1 MHLHNGRAVSYASG
15 EDMMY
20 RGFVTIATGKE
31 HYYRIAYN
39 LLCSY
44 RLNAGRYPFAII
56 CDRENEYTSAFDKVV
71 RLDDPSNSY
80 MDKLRLF
87 DCLPYDETIFIDA
100 DCLIYGDIDC
110 WWELFEKADD
120 CSVFGCAYDDLD
132 TDRGW
137 FKTDGMGKYRDMIS
151 FVPSF
156 SGGVYYLRNTP
167 VCKNVFDTAKEAAA
181 EYGKY
186 PFAIFSHPADEPV
199 IALGMAVSGC
209 RPVECGDVGLYTYR
223 RFTRADIDVPR
234 AEWYYN
240 GEWRSIKAIHWGSF
254 GTMKAFYLFE
264 ASKAKRK
271 LAGKPRKGLVWTLLY
286 RFRLLYLAL
295 HACDAVTLW
304 KRVWRRVKIRLRR
317 G

>member
-1 MHLHNGRAVSYASG
+1 MIGT
-15 EDMMY
+15 D
-20 RGFVTIATGKE
+20 RGFVTIATGME

-56 CDRENEYTSAFDKVV
+56 CDRENEYTAAFDKSVH
-71 RLDDPSNSY
+71 LEDPSNSY

-87 DCLPYDETIFIDA
+87 DCLPIDETIFIDA
-100 DCLIYGDIDC
+100 DCLIYGNIDS
-110 WWELFEKADD
+110 WWELFEKAGD

-132 TDRGW
+132 TDKGW
-137 FKTDGMGKYRDMIS
+137 FKTSGMGKYRDRIS

-156 SGGVYYLRNTP
+156 SGGVYYLRNTLT
-167 VCKNVFDTAKEAAA
+167 CKNIFDTAKEAAA
-181 EYGKY
+181 HYGDY
-186 PFAIFSHPADEPV
+186 PFEIFKHPADEPV
-199 IALGMAVSGC
+199 IALGMAVNGC

-223 RFTRADIDVPR
+223 RLTRADIDVPC

-240 GEWRSIKAIHWGSF
+240 GEWRQIKTVHWGSF

-264 ASKAKRK
+264 AAKAKRK
-271 LAGKPRKGLVWTLLY
+271 LTGKPRKGLGWTLLY
-286 RFRLLYLAL
+286 RFKLLYLAL
-295 HACDAVTLW
+295 HACDVVTLW
-304 KRVWRRVKIRLRR
+304 KRVWRRVKKRLRR